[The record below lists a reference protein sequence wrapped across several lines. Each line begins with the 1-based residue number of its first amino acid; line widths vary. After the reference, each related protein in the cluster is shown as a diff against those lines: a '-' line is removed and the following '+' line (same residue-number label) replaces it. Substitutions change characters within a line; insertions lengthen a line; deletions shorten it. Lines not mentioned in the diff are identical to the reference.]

1 MQMAPVQVQRQT
13 HVNIYH
19 LAGATSH
26 SIPMCS
32 RMTWVA
38 QCRQRGQHS
47 PPSCCSLGSRMG
59 LSSTMPCHGHTA
71 GLLSLAQLCTA
82 HCPQSSLLVALQ
94 LYQQPCCI
102 PATPAPAATAPHQLC
117 HPTSSVL
124 CNAPSQKSIS
134 QLIPRP
140 LPSVSQH
147 QQSPGG
153 GSLPSQPSLQPTGP
167 CLLSAHVSKPG
178 CKRQEKVLKGFNAQ
192 RLGYCVTPKQITKLL
207 MHSFPSVL
215 MAIEPSQL
223 SKLGGPFRFKEALS
237 SVQQCLHVLQARI
250 P

>member
-1 MQMAPVQVQRQT
+1 MPWAHSGAPLLGTALHCSLPSVLTARGSPALSAAVL
-13 HVNIYH
+13 HP
-19 LAGATSH
+19 SH
-26 SIPMCS
+26 PSTCS
-32 RMTWVA
+32 H
-38 QCRQRGQHS
+38 CS
-47 PPSCCSLGSRMG
+47 PPTLPSHLFS
-59 LSSTMPCHGHTA
+59 
-71 GLLSLAQLCTA
+71 
-82 HCPQSSLLVALQ
+82 ALQ
-94 LYQQPCCI
+94 RPLPKVHL
-102 PATPAPAATAPHQLC
+102 PAHPTAFTISFPAPAEPW
-117 HPTSSVL
+117 
-124 CNAPSQKSIS
+124 
-134 QLIPRP
+134 
-140 LPSVSQH
+140 
-147 QQSPGG
+147 G
-153 GSLPSQPSLQPTGP
+153 GSLPSQTSLQPTGP